1 MDQPDVTTI
10 RPLDLSDQSSFYQL
24 RLRALFEEPEIFLLA
39 AGEFARTT
47 LPDQISMIRSTPD
60 QFILGAFNAEGTLV
74 GLVDFHRR
82 QRHKIRHLGDISGM
96 YVAPEHRARGI
107 GRALLS
113 AAIAR
118 ARNLSGLEALT
129 LIVSAQDEPAKGLY
143 LSAGFQSYGL
153 EPLSLKV
160 EDKYVDGQFMML
172 KLR

>member
-1 MDQPDVTTI
+1 MDQPDATI
-10 RPLDLSDQSSFYQL
+10 RPLNLSDQPSFYQL
-24 RLRALFEEPEIFLLA
+24 RLRALFEEPEIFMLA
-39 AGEFARTT
+39 AGEFARMT
-47 LPDQISMIRSTPD
+47 LPDQTRMMRSTPD

-113 AAIAR
+113 AAISR
-118 ARNLSGLEALT
+118 ARNLADLEALT
-129 LIVSAQDEPAKGLY
+129 LIVSANDQPARRLY

-160 EDKYVDGQFMML
+160 EDKYVDGEFMML